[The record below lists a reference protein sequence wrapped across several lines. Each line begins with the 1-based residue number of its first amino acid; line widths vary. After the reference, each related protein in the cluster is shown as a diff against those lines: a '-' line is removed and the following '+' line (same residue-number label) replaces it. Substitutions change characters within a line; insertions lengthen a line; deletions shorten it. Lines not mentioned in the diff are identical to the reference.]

1 MVKRWSACSIV
12 IHRAGLAA
20 VAAALVGSGGGGC
33 ARDDGPKL
41 TALGAD
47 QFRKDPALFV
57 APDAP
62 AQPPVPIAAIP
73 GVKRAEPEMMGG
85 GLDRVSVIVGA
96 PDLPKDRPGA
106 PGALPVAGSTPV
118 IADAMVGQING
129 KPVFASEFLDP
140 LDGKMRADLK
150 KYPKPDDWLREQSG
164 AVFSRVIDRVRSEL
178 VLGEARARLTP
189 EERVGLTNLLTRIQ
203 GVIAAQSGGSLEQ
216 ARADIERK
224 SGETSLDRY
233 LADERDQILIQRTL
247 QEAIQPKIRVP
258 WSAVERYYRENIDK
272 YQPKGE
278 AVLRVVVIDAK
289 DADGLSAA
297 AAAAGQ
303 SDSDFALFAKT
314 DRNLFLRDTAGERRF
329 SLNKPSSEWA
339 LVASKEINAAASK
352 LQPGQHVG
360 PLDFGRAGAERKV
373 WVRRDADILQ
383 PGRTLEEAQVDIVRE
398 LMGQKF
404 QSETGSFYQTLL
416 GDSSFT
422 PVDLMSLEL
431 LALAAERHISAEWAA
446 RVREQ
451 KRPVR
456 PAAAPA
462 TSTPPAP
469 PPAIK

>member
-1 MVKRWSACSIV
+1 MQ
-12 IHRAGLAA
+12 RAGLAA

-33 ARDDGPKL
+33 ARDEGPKL

-62 AQPPVPIAAIP
+62 APQPVPIASIP

-96 PDLPKDRPGA
+96 PDLPKDRPGVGGSVT
-106 PGALPVAGSTPV
+106 PGAAPVAGTPPV

-150 KYPKPDDWLREQSG
+150 KFPKPDDWLREQSG

-272 YQPKGE
+272 FQPKGE

-303 SDSDFALFAKT
+303 TDSDFALFAKT

-329 SLNKPSSEWA
+329 PLTKPSSEWA
-339 LVASKEINAAASK
+339 LVSSKEINEAASK

-373 WVRRDADILQ
+373 WVRRDADIVQ

-431 LALAAERHISAEWAA
+431 LALAAERHIGQEWAT
-446 RVREQ
+446 RVRDQ

-456 PAAAPA
+456 PVTTPAAP
-462 TSTPPAP
+462 TPPAP